1 MEQRFISAVEAAK
14 LLGLSRSTVDRHV
27 KAGRMPSYLVGDRRL
42 FDPEELVEWVKSHRN
57 GQAESQGKRPKKQM
71 KAK

>member
-1 MEQRFISAVEAAK
+1 MESKFISAKEAAK

-42 FDPEELVEWVKSHRN
+42 FDPEELVKWVKSHKDDKPKMKN
-57 GQAESQGKRPKKQM
+57 GKK
-71 KAK
+71 K